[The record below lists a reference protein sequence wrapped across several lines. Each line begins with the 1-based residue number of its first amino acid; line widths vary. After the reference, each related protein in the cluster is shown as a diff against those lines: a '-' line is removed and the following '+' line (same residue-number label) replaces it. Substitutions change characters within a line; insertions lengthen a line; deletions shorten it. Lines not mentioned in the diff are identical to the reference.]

1 MAIQSGTGCT
11 IAIGTTQAAVTAQ
24 QFAMDDY
31 TEVGEV
37 SEIGEFGDQ
46 RNIVTFTSLADGRV
60 RKARGTADAGDVPV
74 TYAFDGGDEGQDAL
88 KTAFEELSQS
98 ADEFNFRVQ
107 LSDGLITPT
116 TFYFR
121 ARVSSR
127 RVQSITN
134 DGIVTV
140 QAMLAINSPVVE
152 VAAVDSTGS

>member
-11 IAIGTTQAAVTAQ
+11 IAIGTTLAAVNAG
-24 QFAMDDY
+24 QFAQDDY
-31 TEVGEV
+31 TVVGEV

-46 RNIVTFTSLADGRV
+46 RSIVTFTSLADGRV

-74 TYAFDGGDEGQDAL
+74 TYAFDGGDEGQDAIRD
-88 KTAFEELSQS
+88 AFEEQSQS
-98 ADEFNFRVQ
+98 ADEFNFRIQ
-107 LSDGLITPT
+107 LSDGIATPT

-121 ARVSSR
+121 ARVTAR

-152 VAAVDSTGS
+152 VASDASSGT

>member
-11 IAIGTTQAAVTAQ
+11 ISIGTTAAATSAEEFAQ
-24 QFAMDDY
+24 DDY

>member
-11 IAIGTTQAAVTAQ
+11 IAIGTTQAATSAQ
-24 QFAMDDY
+24 EFAMDDY

-152 VAAVDSTGS
+152 VSAVDSTGS